1 MVSGPCGCCGAWGF
15 RRCCRSITARVNSDA
30 CASRRCRASRSFS
43 NSANGTLCCPC
54 CPCGLGANFPC
65 GSRGWPCCGC
75 CCRSGRVDAGCS
87 PVVDGRDD
95 DGEASGRSRPSSR
108 GDAAGVGSGDVIAW
122 SNSCRSVMLLL
133 SVLLPLIVPPAGSVL
148 IGSPSAVSWP
158 HYVTPNVAWT
168 MRKRV

>member
-30 CASRRCRASRSFS
+30 CASRRCLASRSFS
-43 NSANGTLCCPC
+43 NSANGTLCPCC

-65 GSRGWPCCGC
+65 GSRGWPGVCAP

-87 PVVDGRDD
+87 DARPCDGVDGGCDD
-95 DGEASGRSRPSSR
+95 DGGGE
-108 GDAAGVGSGDVIAW
+108 DAGVGSGELMAW
-122 SNSCRSVMLLL
+122 SNSCRSVTVLV

-148 IGSPSAVSWP
+148 MVHPSAVSWP
-158 HYVTPNVAWT
+158 STRAPNVAWT
-168 MRKRV
+168 VRKRV

>member
-1 MVSGPCGCCGAWGF
+1 MVSGPCGCCGCWGSS
-15 RRCCRSITARVNSDA
+15 RRCRSITARVNSDA

-65 GSRGWPCCGC
+65 GSRGWPGVCAP

-87 PVVDGRDD
+87 DACAPCDGD
-95 DGEASGRSRPSSR
+95 DG
-108 GDAAGVGSGDVIAW
+108 GDDGGGDAGVGSGDVIAW